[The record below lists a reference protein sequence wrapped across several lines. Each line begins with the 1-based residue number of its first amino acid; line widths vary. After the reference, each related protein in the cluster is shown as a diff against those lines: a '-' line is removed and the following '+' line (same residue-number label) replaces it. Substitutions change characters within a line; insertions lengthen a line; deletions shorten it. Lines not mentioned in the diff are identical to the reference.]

1 MTTLAI
7 LGITA
12 AVILLP
18 LLGLAVYTYLAWPG
32 KAEFERRR
40 KEELDRAVR
49 GLSRMT
55 QKLDI
60 SEEEKDEKNID

>member
-1 MTTLAI
+1 MTALSI

-18 LLGLAVYTYLAWPG
+18 LLGLAVYTCLGRLG
-32 KAEFERRR
+32 KAEFERRQ
-40 KEELDRAVR
+40 KEEHDRVVR
-49 GLSRMT
+49 ELFRMT